1 MDQKVTIVI
10 PTKNE
15 AKTIEKAIKTI
26 KKYADELLIVDG
38 HSTDKTREIA
48 LENNANVVLDQG
60 KGKGSGIRT
69 GIKHAKNNII
79 VFIDAD
85 LSHEPS
91 DIPKLVKPIKENHA
105 DMVIA
110 SRRRGGSDDLEMNSF
125 GNGFLRQVGNDL
137 LTLIIN
143 KRWNVSLTD
152 IENGFRAI
160 RKDVAL
166 KLKLTANDFDI
177 EQEMVQKC
185 LKKGFR
191 IKEIPSHEYARAAG
205 KSKLSTFKAA
215 CQLPLRLLKD
225 FF

>member
-1 MDQKVTIVI
+1 MDNKVTVII

-15 AKTIEKAIKTI
+15 AQTIEKAIKTI

-48 LENNANVVLDQG
+48 IKNKARVILDPG

-69 GIKHAKNNII
+69 GIKNAKHDIL

-85 LSHEPS
+85 LSHEPK
-91 DIPKLVKPIKENHA
+91 DIPKLVKPIKEGKAHL
-105 DMVIA
+105 VIA
-110 SRRRGGSDDLEMNSF
+110 SRRMGGSEDLDMNKFF
-125 GNGFLRQVGNDL
+125 GGFIRQMGNDFITVL
-137 LTLIIN
+137 IN
-143 KRWNVSLTD
+143 KHWKVNLTE

-166 KLKLTANDFDI
+166 KLNLNANDFDI

-185 LKKGFR
+185 LKKGFI
-191 IKEIPSHEYARAAG
+191 IKEVPSHEYARAGG
-205 KSKLSTFKAA
+205 KSKLSTWKAA
-215 CQLPLRLLKD
+215 RQLAWRLLKD
-225 FF
+225 W